1 MFIPYWG
8 GNYKDSEPPLQ
19 HTNNAL
25 NYIAKL
31 GMTEVKNLLGVHRPN
46 KS

>member
-1 MFIPYWG
+1 LG

-19 HTNNAL
+19 HTDDAL
-25 NYIAKL
+25 DYIAKL
-31 GMTEVKNLLGVHRPN
+31 GMTEVKNLLGVHRPK